1 VTALAL
7 CRFAHFMTAMLT
19 FGTSAYLWLYAPER
33 LTLALSPIVRRLT
46 LIASLVALIT
56 AIVWLALESD
66 SMADNWNAAVDP
78 DQIGAVL
85 TDTAFGHVWTAHLF
99 LAATLVTVVAFGPRA
114 RWAGI
119 TTASGALL
127 ASLGLVGHAA
137 MQTGAE
143 GVLHRGNHAV
153 HLLTTGAW
161 IGGLVTFAMCLRAYR
176 RDDLRKDAVRAMTD
190 FSFWGQLN
198 VAAIILTGVVNIAL
212 TSHHAPIPA
221 ATPYRAL
228 LLSKI
233 IVVAIMISLALFNR
247 FVLAPRLGAVRHR
260 EFAMASGEM
269 RPDEF
274 TRFLAGAFD
283 NARACMSPG
292 AIIYA
297 CMDWRHMAE
306 MLAAGDSA
314 KFELLNLCV
323 WVKTNGGMGSLYRS
337 RHELVF
343 VFRNGGEAH
352 CNNVQLGRFGRNR
365 TNVWNYPGANVFK
378 RNGRKT
384 DLDLHPTVKPIAM
397 VADAI
402 MDSTNL
408 DDVILDPF
416 LGSGTTLLAA
426 ERARRRCHG
435 VELDPLYVDTVITR
449 WERLTQQQAR
459 LASGQ
464 SFNDVKSERS
474 AK

>member
-7 CRFAHFMTAMLT
+7 CCFAHFMTAMLA
-19 FGTSAYLWLYAPER
+19 FGSSAYLWLYAPER

-114 RWAGI
+114 RWAGM

-143 GVLHRGNHAV
+143 GVLHRVNHAV

-161 IGGLVTFAMCLRAYR
+161 IGGLVPFAMCLRAYR

-247 FVLAPRLGAVRHR
+247 FVLAPRLKATATALAVLRATSLA
-260 EFAMASGEM
+260 EVVLGCVVVALVSVFA
-269 RPDEF
+269 
-274 TRFLAGAFD
+274 L
-283 NARACMSPG
+283 
-292 AIIYA
+292 
-297 CMDWRHMAE
+297 
-306 MLAAGDSA
+306 
-314 KFELLNLCV
+314 
-323 WVKTNGGMGSLYRS
+323 
-337 RHELVF
+337 
-343 VFRNGGEAH
+343 
-352 CNNVQLGRFGRNR
+352 
-365 TNVWNYPGANVFK
+365 
-378 RNGRKT
+378 
-384 DLDLHPTVKPIAM
+384 
-397 VADAI
+397 
-402 MDSTNL
+402 
-408 DDVILDPF
+408 LDPGESRAPAALRWVPTSEAWRKG
-416 LGSGTTLLAA
+416 LGSPAHVVSNEWPSPDTLIPVVESLRRTLMVIRNKGAA
-426 ERARRRCHG
+426 
-435 VELDPLYVDTVITR
+435 LD
-449 WERLTQQQAR
+449 A
-459 LASGQ
+459 
-464 SFNDVKSERS
+464 
-474 AK
+474 